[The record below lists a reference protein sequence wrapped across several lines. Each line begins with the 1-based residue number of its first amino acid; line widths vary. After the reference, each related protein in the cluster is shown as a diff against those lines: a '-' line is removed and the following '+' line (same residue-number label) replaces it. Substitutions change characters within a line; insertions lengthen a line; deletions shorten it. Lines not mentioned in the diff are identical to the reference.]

1 MDDLLGVS
9 CILVRSD
16 GSDLVEFLD
25 ELILATDQQS
35 HDTRRSLVVQ
45 DLSRLIGS
53 ISVVA
58 NLRVNVSLFTVLAGG
73 IETLD
78 DAWRV
83 KLVQDELFLLKGVNQ
98 DAATVFNLGTIV
110 FVLHFVLH
118 NLLED
123 LTVSCSRVE
132 VFLHGL

>member
-45 DLSRLIGS
+45 DFSRLIGS

-58 NLRVNVSLFTVLAGG
+58 NLRVHVSLFTVLAGG

-83 KLVQDELFLLKGVNQ
+83 KLVKDELFLL
-98 DAATVFNLGTIV
+98 
-110 FVLHFVLH
+110 
-118 NLLED
+118 
-123 LTVSCSRVE
+123 
-132 VFLHGL
+132 